1 MQRLYHYII
10 LLSLLIYSSCSVRK
24 MLPPGEKLYNG
35 AEINV
40 EKEEDVKASKK
51 SLKKQLQA
59 VARPKK
65 NKMIFGM
72 PYKVWWWYK
81 IGEPKKQKGFK
92 YWLRNKLGEEPV
104 LGSRVKPTENA
115 LNMKASLQN
124 EGYFE
129 SQVRGDSTV
138 KGYKLKALYKA
149 RVTNPYY
156 YSSIEWRVD
165 TGKIAADIRRIEMT
179 TSSLLNPKDR
189 FSLERIKAERERV
202 DEQLKVKGYYYFNPD
217 YIMTY
222 ADTNYK
228 SHHLKLYL
236 TIKPTSPYRALIPH
250 RIQYIVVF
258 PNYTLLSPPP
268 DTSLAN
274 LEPVDG
280 IYVRDTVKNFKPS
293 LFSENITYRP
303 GQLYSI
309 TEQNRTLNRFIN
321 LGTFKF
327 VKNRYEATG
336 PLTDTSGRLNV
347 YYYLTPAKKKNIQ
360 TEIGGFSKSNSF
372 TGGQLNLNWRN
383 RNLLK
388 KAENLMVKTFGAFE
402 FSLNDSLKKNN
413 NWRVGTE
420 VSLVLPRFFV
430 PFSVKGKPSY
440 PPRTRFTIGYEW
452 LRRQQLY
459 SKNFLKLQY
468 EINWK
473 ESVTKE
479 HTIAPISIIYNN
491 TKDISALY
499 DSVVKIDP
507 SLHYIN
513 LPELIVSSFYN
524 YSGANVFSNGRNI
537 YFFTGDA
544 ELAGNILGLLKPAS
558 TPYSSKISGA
568 YFAQYA
574 KINGEVRYTRKIT
587 EELSWANRLM
597 VGAGFPYKNSSF
609 LPFSKQFIIGGA
621 KSLRGFRPRN
631 IGPGST
637 RATAL
642 QQAYL
647 PQIGGDYKLEM
658 NTELRVSLS
667 KRIKTAVFID
677 AGNIWTKDSTLY
689 GEMAKLSKD
698 FMKEIAMNTGAGIR
712 LDLGI
717 LLFCFDVGFPL
728 TKPWLPKGERWVIK
742 DIQFGQPEWR
752 RDNLILNIAI
762 GYPF

>member
-1 MQRLYHYII
+1 MRRRYLYIT
-10 LLSLLIYSSCSVRK
+10 LLSLMIFGSCSVRK
-24 MLPPGEKLYNG
+24 MIPPGEQLYNG
-35 AEINV
+35 AEIKI
-40 EKEEDVKASKK
+40 EREEEVKANKK
-51 SLKKQLQA
+51 TLKKQLQE

-92 YWLRNKLGEEPV
+92 YWLRNRLGEEPV
-104 LGSRVKPTENA
+104 LSSRVKPTETA
-115 LNMKASLQN
+115 LNMKAALQN

-129 SQVRGDSTV
+129 SQVRGDSTIR
-138 KGYKLKALYKA
+138 GYKLKAIYKA
-149 RVTNPYY
+149 SVTNPYY

-165 TGKIAADIRRIEMT
+165 TNKIAPAIRRIEVS
-179 TSSLLNPKDR
+179 TSSFLQPNER
-189 FSLERIKAERERV
+189 FSLAKIKAERERI
-202 DEQLKVKGYYYFNPD
+202 DEQLKVKGFYYFNPD
-217 YIMTY
+217 YIIAY

-228 SHHLKLYL
+228 SHQLKLYL
-236 TIKPTSPYRALIPH
+236 ALKPNIPERALIPH
-250 RIQYIVVF
+250 RIQSIVVF

-303 GQLYSI
+303 GHLYSLV
-309 TEQNRTLNRFIN
+309 EQNKTLNRFIN

-327 VKNRYEATG
+327 VKNRYEAG
-336 PLTDTSGRLNV
+336 PLTDTSGKLRV
-347 YYYLTPAKKKNIQ
+347 YYYLTPTKRKNLQ
-360 TEIGGFSKSNSF
+360 AEIGGFSKSNSF

-383 RNLLK
+383 RNLLR
-388 KAENLMVKTFGAFE
+388 KAENLLVKTFGAFE
-402 FSLNDSLKKNN
+402 ISLNDSLNKNN
-413 NWRVGTE
+413 NWRAGAE
-420 VSLVLPRFFV
+420 VSLILPRFFV
-430 PFSVKGKPSY
+430 PFNVKGKPSY
-440 PPRTRFTIGYEW
+440 PPRTRFLIGYEW
-452 LRRQQLY
+452 LRRQELY

-479 HTIAPISIIYNN
+479 HTIAPISVILNN
-491 TKDISALY
+491 TRDVSPLY
-499 DSVVKIDP
+499 DSVVLIEP
-507 SLHYIN
+507 SLRYIN

-524 YSGANVFSNGRNI
+524 YVGASVFSSGKNI
-537 YFFTGDA
+537 YYLIGDA
-544 ELAGNILGLLKPAS
+544 ELAGNLLGLIKPADG
-558 TPYSSKISGA
+558 PYSSKISGA
-568 YFAQYA
+568 YYAQYV
-574 KINGEVRYTRKIT
+574 KINGELRYTRKMT
-587 EELSWANRLM
+587 ENLSWANRM
-597 VGAGFPYKNSSF
+597 IVGAGFPYKNSSF

-631 IGPGST
+631 IGPGGT

-658 NTELRVSLS
+658 NTELRISLS
-667 KRIKTAVFID
+667 KSLKAAVFFD

-689 GEMAKLSKD
+689 GEKAKLSKE
-698 FMKEIAMNTGAGIR
+698 FMKEIALNTGAGLR

-717 LLFCFDVGFPL
+717 LIFCFDVGFPL
-728 TKPWLPKGERWVIK
+728 TKPWLPKGERWVIN

-752 RDNLILNIAI
+752 RENLILNIAI